1 MTGMQVTEKRQRRTQ
16 AERSATTRSALLE
29 AAVKSLYARGYGS
42 TTTINVAEAARV
54 SRGAMLHQFPSKA
67 DLMVFVVEEVF
78 AEEVELYHELL
89 AGIDDPRERLL
100 AYPEAAWKVLSR
112 PAGVAVQE
120 IMQGSRSDPELAQK
134 LAPIIARI
142 DATAHSELSR
152 EFPRGPSSALRQ
164 LIVGTVRGL
173 SVMNILRPGDEG
185 VLGAIPLLKRLLRAG
200 IETGVFAEKGR
211 APSGLKTSAAAKPKA
226 RPTAAR

>member
-1 MTGMQVTEKRQRRTQ
+1 M
-16 AERSATTRSALLE
+16 LE
-29 AAVKSLYARGYGS
+29 AAVESLYARGYGS
-42 TTTINVAEAARV
+42 TTTINVAEAAGV

-67 DLMVFVVEEVF
+67 DLMVFVVEKIF

-134 LAPIIARI
+134 LAPLVARI

-152 EFPRGPSSALRQ
+152 EFPRGPSAALRQ
-164 LIVGTVRGL
+164 LIVGAVRGL

-185 VLGAIPLLKRLLRAG
+185 VRGAIPLLQRLLRAG
-200 IETGVFAEKGR
+200 IETGVFAEKER
-211 APSGLKTSAAAKPKA
+211 VTTPDKASPVARPQAKA
-226 RPTAAR
+226 RPAAARK